1 MKYYFIYLTTNLINN
16 KKYIGKHYGELND
29 DYLGSGKILQW
40 AIQKYGKNNFTREIL
55 HISKNKEENNEWE
68 KIFIEKYNAQ
78 KDKNFYNIAPG
89 GDGGDLFHILPLDKQ
104 KEIRD
109 NQSIRSQGKNNPM
122 YGKHHS
128 EETKQKISKIDKS
141 YTQTKE
147 YRDNMSRLQ
156 SGEKNPMYG
165 RHHSEKTK
173 QKISE
178 KNKGKM
184 LGSKNGNAKS
194 ISAYADKNMTQLIKH
209 FKTIQEAL
217 IWVGTKP
224 TDYSGLR
231 KSMSLNRPYKK

>member
-78 KDKNFYNIAPG
+78 KDKNFYNIAPR

-128 EETKQKISKIDKS
+128 EETKQKISKIDK
-141 YTQTKE
+141 
-147 YRDNMSRLQ
+147 
-156 SGEKNPMYG
+156 
-165 RHHSEKTK
+165 
-173 QKISE
+173 
-178 KNKGKM
+178 GKM
-184 LGSKNGNAKS
+184 LGSKNDNAKS

-231 KSMSLNRPYKK
+231 KSMSLNRPYKKYYWKEESVETKIEGQR

>member
-128 EETKQKISKIDKS
+128 EETKQKISKIDK
-141 YTQTKE
+141 
-147 YRDNMSRLQ
+147 
-156 SGEKNPMYG
+156 
-165 RHHSEKTK
+165 
-173 QKISE
+173 
-178 KNKGKM
+178 GKM
-184 LGSKNGNAKS
+184 LGSKNDNAKS

-231 KSMSLNRPYKK
+231 KSMSLNRPYKKYYWKEESVETKIEGQR